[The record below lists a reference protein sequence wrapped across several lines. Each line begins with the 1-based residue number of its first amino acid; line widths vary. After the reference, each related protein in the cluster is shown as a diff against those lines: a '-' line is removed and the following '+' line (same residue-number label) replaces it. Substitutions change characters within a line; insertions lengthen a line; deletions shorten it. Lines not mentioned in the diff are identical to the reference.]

1 MKHLNWVDRI
11 FVIFTYTTLGL
22 LTIGTLLPLLQV
34 ITISVSPPSVTNAY
48 GFHIIPF
55 EFDFSSYERVI
66 NYQMLWIAYGN
77 TLIRTI
83 VGTAL
88 TIVLTFLAAYPLSR
102 RTLPNRSIWT
112 GFIVLTM
119 FFSGGLIPT
128 YLLIKSLGLLDS
140 FGALVLPHAI
150 SVFMVLI
157 VRNFISGLPE
167 SLEESAKID
176 GANEM
181 YILWH
186 IILPLSLPIITT
198 VGLYA
203 AVWHWN
209 AWFDSMIYM
218 QTEHKQVLQHLLR
231 KILIEGSD
239 SASEM
244 SGATVTNYVNIDSL
258 KMATLVVSIIP
269 LIAVYPFLQ
278 KYFVK
283 GTLVGSVKG

>member
-1 MKHLNWVDRI
+1 MKHLNLVDRL
-11 FVIFTYTTLGL
+11 FVISTYTILGL
-22 LTIGTLLPLLQV
+22 LTVGTLLPLLQV
-34 ITISVSPPSVTNAY
+34 ITLSVSPPRVINSY
-48 GFHIIPF
+48 GFHVIPL
-55 EFDFSSYERVI
+55 EFDFSAYNNVFK
-66 NYQMLWIAYGN
+66 YQLLWIAYGN
-77 TLIRTI
+77 TMIRTL
-83 VGTAL
+83 VGTCL
-88 TIVLTFLAAYPLSR
+88 TVALTFLAAYPLSR
-102 RTLPNRSIWT
+102 KSLPNRSLWT

-128 YLLIKSLGLLDS
+128 YLLIKSLGLMDS
-140 FGALVLPHAI
+140 MGALVLPSAV

-157 VRNFISGLPE
+157 VRNFVSALPE
-167 SLEESAKID
+167 SLEESAKMD

-186 IILPLSLPIITT
+186 IVIPLSLPIITT
-198 VGLYA
+198 VGLYS

-218 QTEHKQVLQHLLR
+218 QTENKQVLQHLLR

-244 SGATVTNYVNIDSL
+244 SGSAATTYVNVDAL

-269 LIAVYPFLQ
+269 LISVYPFLQ
-278 KYFVK
+278 KYFIK
-283 GTLVGSVKG
+283 GSLMGSVKG